1 MKFVFN
7 TDYKLLQIGEIRGKN
22 NNNIYM
28 SKFEDLKVSVQEIID
43 LIAAKNDREANNKL
57 LEVNETL
64 DEMLDHA
71 EEDEDLRE
79 ISRYQVLLNQL
90 HVKINGEEQVDG
102 E

>member
-1 MKFVFN
+1 VLIREICGKKTIKVMN
-7 TDYKLLQIGEIRGKN
+7 T
-22 NNNIYM
+22 
-28 SKFEDLKVSVQEIID
+28 KFEDLKVSVQEIID
-43 LIAAKNDREANNKL
+43 LIAAKQEREANNKL

-64 DEMLDHA
+64 DELLDHA
-71 EEDEDLRE
+71 EEDEELRE

>member
-1 MKFVFN
+1 MKFDN
-7 TDYKLLQIGEIRGKN
+7 
-22 NNNIYM
+22 
-28 SKFEDLKVSVQEIID
+28 LKVSVQEIID
-43 LIAAKNDREANNKL
+43 LIAAKQDREANNKL

-71 EEDEDLRE
+71 EEDEELRE

-90 HVKINGEEQVDG
+90 HVKINGEEAVDG

>member
-1 MKFVFN
+1 MKF
-7 TDYKLLQIGEIRGKN
+7 D
-22 NNNIYM
+22 
-28 SKFEDLKVSVQEIID
+28 DLKVSVQEIID

-71 EEDEDLRE
+71 EEDEELRE

-90 HVKINGEEQVDG
+90 HVKINGEEAVDG

>member
-1 MKFVFN
+1 
-7 TDYKLLQIGEIRGKN
+7 
-22 NNNIYM
+22 M
-28 SKFEDLKVSVQEIID
+28 SKFEDLKVNVQEIID
-43 LIAAKNDREANNKL
+43 LIAAKNNREANNKL

-71 EEDEDLRE
+71 EQDEDLRE

>member
-1 MKFVFN
+1 M
-7 TDYKLLQIGEIRGKN
+7 N
-22 NNNIYM
+22 N
-28 SKFEDLKVSVQEIID
+28 KFEDLKASVQEIID
-43 LIAAKNDREANNKL
+43 LIAAKQDREANNKL

-64 DEMLDHA
+64 DELLDHA

-90 HVKINGEEQVDG
+90 HVKINGEEKLDG

>member
-1 MKFVFN
+1 M
-7 TDYKLLQIGEIRGKN
+7 
-22 NNNIYM
+22 
-28 SKFEDLKVSVQEIID
+28 KFEDLKVRVQEIID
-43 LIAAKNDREANNKL
+43 LIAAKQEREANNKL
-57 LEVNETL
+57 LEVSDDL

>member
-1 MKFVFN
+1 MN
-7 TDYKLLQIGEIRGKN
+7 T
-22 NNNIYM
+22 
-28 SKFEDLKVSVQEIID
+28 KFEDLKVSVQEIID
-43 LIAAKNDREANNKL
+43 LIAAKQDREANNKL

-71 EEDEDLRE
+71 EEDEELRE

-90 HVKINGEEQVDG
+90 HVKINGEEAVDG